1 MYHIT
6 PPVVQE
12 LQEMSRDYFTA
23 VVLFTDKVSG
33 TVWSIEIGR
42 ASCRERV

>member
-12 LQEMSRDYFTA
+12 LQEISHDYFTA
-23 VVLFTDKVSG
+23 VVLVTDKLSA
-33 TVWSIEIGR
+33 TVWSIGYL
-42 ASCRERV
+42 APVHT